1 MRSPFM
7 QLWVA
12 DFLADTMEL
21 DAREIGAYMLILMTM
36 WSRDGYLPSDTKK
49 LQRVARVGREWPKVW
64 AALEGYFQTDG
75 DRIWNRRLLE
85 EAQKCAAKREVNSH
99 AGSLGGKAKALKY
112 REVAL
117 ANATKTPK
125 QPESESEDRDKS
137 LSPRASR
144 FDEFWAVYPHR
155 GGVKRNRKGAAQK
168 FALAVKRGV
177 PEQTL
182 IDGAKRYAT
191 DRRVV
196 DGYARDPTTWLN
208 QEGWTD
214 EVEPSPAAGGYDP
227 QVDRWNYI
235 AKHGSSEGWRRS
247 A

>member
-1 MRSPFM
+1 MSVKLMTQVWDSGP
-7 QLWVA
+7 A
-12 DFLADTMEL
+12 DPTERFVLLALADIADE
-21 DAREIGAYMLILMTM
+21 
-36 WSRDGYLPSDTKK
+36 DGKCWPS
-49 LQRVARVGREWPKVW
+49 VGRIADRCCMSERNARRILRK
-64 AALEGYFQTDG
+64 LEDAGWIAIKTQPGRNQTNLYKIGKPDTAMSARTNCPPG
-75 DRIWNRRLLE
+75 QMEHENRTNE
-85 EAQKCAAKREVNSH
+85 
-99 AGSLGGKAKALKY
+99 ALKPDTAMSAEPSLTTKN
-112 REVAL
+112 RHSC
-117 ANATKTPK
+117 AN
-125 QPESESEDRDKS
+125 S
-137 LSPRASR
+137 ASR

>member
-1 MRSPFM
+1 MAIKIMSKVWDNGPAGQSECFV
-7 QLWVA
+7 LLA
-12 DFLADTMEL
+12 LADYANDDGECWPSVDGIAKKCRL
-21 DAREIGAYMLILMTM
+21 SERGVRKIL
-36 WSRDGYLPSDTKK
+36 
-49 LQRVARVGREWPKVW
+49 
-64 AALEGYFQTDG
+64 
-75 DRIWNRRLLE
+75 RRLE
-85 EAQKCAAKREVNSH
+85 DDGWITTAVGGGRHGCNKYIINPEQGSPRNAVPPGTGVQKTRN
-99 AGSLGGKAKALKY
+99 GSA
-112 REVAL
+112 E
-117 ANATKTPK
+117 N
-125 QPESESEDRDKS
+125 PEHGSPEPSLTIKEPSERA
-137 LSPRASR
+137 RASR